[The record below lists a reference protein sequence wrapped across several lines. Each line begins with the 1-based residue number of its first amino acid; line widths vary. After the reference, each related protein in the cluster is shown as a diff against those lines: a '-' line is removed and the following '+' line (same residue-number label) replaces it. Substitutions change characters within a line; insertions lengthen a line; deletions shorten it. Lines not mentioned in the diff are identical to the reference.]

1 MAWQPT
7 AAIATLRERAR
18 IIQSIRDFF
27 ASRNVLAVETPL
39 LSHTSVTDPYIQS
52 MAASVQ
58 DAWGKSTQY
67 YLQTSPEYAMKRLLA
82 CGSGD
87 IYQITKAFRQDE
99 VGAHHNPE
107 FTMLEWYRLGF
118 DHHALM
124 DEMDELLQLI
134 LKTPPAIRLSY
145 AALFEKYC
153 GINPHEASVEALKEC
168 AHHVRINFHQ
178 DSTDR
183 DLWLNLLMSHHI
195 EPQLNQAAPT
205 FVYDFPASQAALAR
219 IAPGNP
225 PTAARFEVYFKGIE
239 LANGFHELQD
249 PAQQRARFEANLAT
263 RKAQALPLL
272 PIDEY
277 FLAAL
282 QAGLPDC
289 AGVALGLDRVIM
301 LAMQQ
306 ERISHVLSFDWTNA

>member
-7 AAIATLRERAR
+7 ASITTLRERAR
-18 IIQSIRDFF
+18 ILQTIRDFF
-27 ASRNVLAVETPL
+27 AARQVLAVETPL

-52 MAASVQ
+52 IATAVQNAHGAS
-58 DAWGKSTQY
+58 THY

-82 CGSGD
+82 SGSGD

-118 DHHALM
+118 DHYALM

-145 AALFEKYC
+145 ADLFEKYC
-153 GINPHEASVEALKEC
+153 GINPHEASVAVLRER
-168 AHHVRINFHQ
+168 AHHVQINFDQ
-178 DSTDR
+178 DSDDR

-219 IAPGNP
+219 IAPGSP

-263 RKAQALPLL
+263 RTVQQLPLL

-301 LAMQQ
+301 LALQQ
-306 ERISHVLSFDWTNA
+306 QRISHVLSFDWMNA